1 MSRFL
6 SCNRFAITLA
16 IGVTLIAVSLAAAC
30 KVPVFRYALERW
42 PADTYRIVA
51 VVDSTKTNSE
61 TQAAIKYLEDS
72 AASGWNAEV
81 DVIRLD
87 RLSEAELWELEE
99 FESEDSVPLLQV
111 FYPERDGKRQLCSA
125 MDLTIANAKTW
136 RSSPLRTQIA
146 NDIQAGVSAVWLL
159 VEGDDAAQNERL
171 FGELRGSLDLAQQ
184 QITIP
189 EGVIGREEATQV
201 LMENPEA
208 SMDDVLRSDI
218 PLKIEYSVH
227 RLAVDNDDET
237 ALRAMIQNWENEQ
250 QAPFVVPIFG
260 RGRMLQP
267 LSADRVQKEMVLGAC
282 RYLVGECTCS
292 VKALSPGM
300 DLLLSTNWKEAVGE
314 TDLLIADE
322 SAIGEPVEI
331 PQGAETRDSAEQ
343 KESEPSVKELQT
355 GTRLNEIYFSLAI
368 VLSVLGFAF
377 VVRRVLA

>member
-1 MSRFL
+1 M
-6 SCNRFAITLA
+6 
-16 IGVTLIAVSLAAAC
+16 
-30 KVPVFRYALERW
+30 
-42 PADTYRIVA
+42 
-51 VVDSTKTNSE
+51 
-61 TQAAIKYLEDS
+61 
-72 AASGWNAEV
+72 
-81 DVIRLD
+81 
-87 RLSEAELWELEE
+87 
-99 FESEDSVPLLQV
+99 
-111 FYPERDGKRQLCSA
+111 
-125 MDLTIANAKTW
+125 
-136 RSSPLRTQIA
+136 
-146 NDIQAGVSAVWLL
+146 
-159 VEGDDAAQNERL
+159 
-171 FGELRGSLDLAQQ
+171 
-184 QITIP
+184 
-189 EGVIGREEATQV
+189 
-201 LMENPEA
+201 
-208 SMDDVLRSDI
+208 RSDI